1 MAIIVSIFGFGEFL
15 IKIGFGG
22 VIWRDWDFVTSSEK
36 SITIPVSK
44 RHPFPFKKPPGP
56 LMFS

>member
-22 VIWRDWDFVTSSEK
+22 VILGGLGIHHIE
-36 SITIPVSK
+36 
-44 RHPFPFKKPPGP
+44 
-56 LMFS
+56 